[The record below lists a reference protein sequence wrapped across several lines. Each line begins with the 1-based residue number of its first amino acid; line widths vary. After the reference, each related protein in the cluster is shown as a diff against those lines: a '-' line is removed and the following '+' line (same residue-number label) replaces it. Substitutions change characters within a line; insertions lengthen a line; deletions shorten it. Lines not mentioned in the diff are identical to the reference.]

1 MWGHVPWPGCRDRA
15 LRGAQSVCLLL
26 QGLGG
31 AVAGGPC
38 TDGVATCRSR
48 TGVLREH
55 TEAQAPGSPARHSHS
70 CVLVG
75 TGRRHLRTEAT
86 DWLLTVLEAGSP
98 RSGFQPSGAW
108 TGLCSWLADGTFSRS
123 PPGPSCACAG
133 CWGPAAAGEPPG
145 ASAYADA
152 DAVSSALPATSP
164 HANYSFEARLQM
176 QLHWGPG
183 LPSTGGFVLRGAGS
197 TSNESTAA
205 RKCGFC
211 VLN

>member
-133 CWGPAAAGEPPG
+133 CWGPPAAGGSPWGLCLCGRGCRQLGSPGDLASRELLLRGPSPDAAALGPRAAFNRGICFEGSGE
-145 ASAYADA
+145 
-152 DAVSSALPATSP
+152 
-164 HANYSFEARLQM
+164 H
-176 QLHWGPG
+176 
-183 LPSTGGFVLRGAGS
+183 
-197 TSNESTAA
+197 
-205 RKCGFC
+205 K
-211 VLN
+211 